1 MNKVILGI
9 DPGTAITGFGVIRES
24 EQKKIEYLDCGYIAT
39 SSHDDTAKRLWIIS
53 KSINQLIKKYH
64 PQLVAVEH
72 LFFAKNRATAM
83 AVAQARGAVL
93 AILAKHELPLVE
105 YTPLQIKQTLTGYG
119 RADKQQMQK
128 MVKSVLRLDQVPKPD
143 DSADALAVAIC
154 AVYNPK
160 PMLK

>member
-9 DPGTAITGFGVIRES
+9 DPGIAITGFGVIKEK

-39 SSHDDTAKRLWIIS
+39 DSHDDTAKRLWIIS
-53 KSINQLIKKYH
+53 KSIEQLIKKYH
-64 PQLVAVEH
+64 PQLVAVEC
-72 LFFAKNRATAM
+72 LFFAKNKTTAIT
-83 AVAQARGAVL
+83 VAQARGAVL
-93 AILAKHELPLVE
+93 AILAKYELSLVE

-128 MVKSVLRLDQVPKPD
+128 MVKSILKLDQVPKPD

-154 AVYNPK
+154 AIYNPK
-160 PMLK
+160 PVLK